1 MYSMVLMAALSAGGD
16 LPACHRGG
24 CCGCY
29 GGCWGGCH
37 GCWGCCGCWGGCYG
51 CGGCW
56 GGCYGCWGGCGGC
69 YGGCWGG
76 WGYSSYAAPATYGSP
91 APAQQ
96 MAPAQPETIAPPK
109 KEGAT
114 WRMPSPTSAR
124 LIVELPENAKLF
136 VDDQPMKTTSAKR
149 AFRTPTLEPGQAY
162 YYMLRAEVVRDGK
175 SYQQTKKVVV
185 RAGQE
190 IRATFPNLEQV
201 QTAELADTER

>member
-24 CCGCY
+24 CC
-29 GGCWGGCH
+29 
-37 GCWGCCGCWGGCYG
+37 
-51 CGGCW
+51 
-56 GGCYGCWGGCGGC
+56 GC

-136 VDDQPMKTTSAKR
+136 VDDQPMKTISAKR

-162 YYMLRAEVVRDGK
+162 YYMLRA
-175 SYQQTKKVVV
+175 
-185 RAGQE
+185 
-190 IRATFPNLEQV
+190 
-201 QTAELADTER
+201 

>member
-29 GGCWGGCH
+29 GGCYGGWGGCH
-37 GCWGCCGCWGGCYG
+37 GCWGGCYG

-56 GGCYGCWGGCGGC
+56 GGCYGCYGCYGCWGCGGC
-69 YGGCWGG
+69 YGG
-76 WGYSSYAAPATYGSP
+76 WGYSTYAAPV

-109 KEGAT
+109 REGA

-124 LIVELPENAKLF
+124 LIVELPKNAKLF

-175 SYQQTKKVVV
+175 SFQQTKKVVV
-185 RAGQE
+185 RAGEE

-201 QTAELADTER
+201 QTAELAEAKR